1 METLLEWI
9 QSNAHNAHWLFF
21 GALMLAGLNFPISE
35 DLMIISGAL
44 LSATVIPENTYLIF
58 LFLFLGCYLSDWVSY
73 WIGRTL
79 GRKLWNIRWFAK
91 TIKIKRLE
99 QTQKFY
105 EKYGFWTLLGGR
117 FIPFG
122 VRNCLFLTAGMGK
135 MPFSRFLISDGIA
148 CILSNSVLFSIAY
161 TLGKNY
167 SSLLFWLKRV
177 NIFLF
182 LSFVVTIIGI
192 IWYKRRKKSQNHL
205 SSSERKATSNP
216 SEESLDSKGNNTGS

>member
-1 METLLEWI
+1 MDSLIAWI
-9 QSNAHNAHWLFF
+9 QNNAHNAHWLFF

-44 LSATVIPENTYLIF
+44 LAATVIPENTYIIF
-58 LFLFLGCYLSDWVSY
+58 LFLFLGCYLSDWLSY

-79 GRKLWNIRWFAK
+79 GRKLWDIPWFRK

-135 MPFSRFLISDGIA
+135 MSFPRFILSDGIA
-148 CILSNSVLFSIAY
+148 CIFSNSLLFSIAY
-161 TLGKNY
+161 LLGKNY
-167 SSLLFWLKRV
+167 SALLLWLKRI

-182 LSFVVTIIGI
+182 LAFVVTLIGV
-192 IWYKRRKKSQNHL
+192 IWYKRVKKSRNHP
-205 SSSERKATSNP
+205 EAP
-216 SEESLDSKGNNTGS
+216 SGNLDSEDSDTGS

>member
-1 METLLEWI
+1 MESLLQFI
-9 QSNAHNAHWLFF
+9 QDNAAHAHWIFF
-21 GALMLAGLNFPISE
+21 GALMLAGLNVPISE

-44 LSATVIPENTYLIF
+44 LSATIVPENTYLIF

-79 GRKLWNIRWFAK
+79 GRKLWSIKWFAK
-91 TIKIKRLE
+91 TVKISKLE

-117 FIPFG
+117 FILFG
-122 VRNCLFLTAGMGK
+122 VRNCLFITAGMGK

-148 CILSNSVLFSIAY
+148 CALSNSALFWTTYA
-161 TLGKNY
+161 LGKNY
-167 SSLLFWLKRV
+167 SLLLTWLKRV

-182 LSFVVTIIGI
+182 IAFVVTLIGI
-192 IWYKRRKKSQNHL
+192 FWYKRFKKAQRAQEFN
-205 SSSERKATSNP
+205 SEQEADKSDNTS
-216 SEESLDSKGNNTGS
+216 L